1 MVSKGRGLNLPEL
14 AREGGGGPIVEEAM
28 GTPVLP
34 RDPGRMVLAV
44 ESCSVRGGEGNRVIS
59 LDQSTPGKCLY

>member
-14 AREGGGGPIVEEAM
+14 VREGGGGPIEEEAM

-34 RDPGRMVLAV
+34 NDPGRMVLAV
-44 ESCSVRGGEGNRVIS
+44 ESCRGRGQEGRR
-59 LDQSTPGKCLY
+59 K